1 MNFLNS
7 LLEFIVKSNFIIV
20 TPVHSADVALNIP
33 PHNPIDYSKQPA
45 EVWVLFLPFY
55 KWWKTEA
62 HIG

>member
-1 MNFLNS
+1 MKFLNS
-7 LLEFIVKSNFIIV
+7 LLEFIVKVIIIV

-33 PHNPIDYSKQPA
+33 PHNPIDCSKQPA

-55 KWWKTEA
+55 KLGKTEA

>member
-45 EVWVLFLPFY
+45 EV
-55 KWWKTEA
+55 
-62 HIG
+62 